1 MNKLFTC
8 HRRKTHQP
16 ANLWESLWKFFRLYL
31 KIFQNHREYY
41 LRNIFFENIFFFRLY
56 RIPSNETIWFE
67 GRARYS
73 FVDIDS
79 LGVDIN
85 YLDEKYQP
93 PTQLFIDLPSPD
105 SHPFSRILNVKGDIS
120 VIFYNRIPQCY
131 EFTMNSLLL
140 NISYLHSYKYVP
152 SRIHTPFSY
161 NELPLLHIAKSLIT
175 YKYNHLIYERHIYF
189 FDFYKL
195 QMPTHPIW
203 INLVRDPIYRVAV
216 EYNRSREVCL
226 KTNRCFVE
234 EDTINET
241 LDECVVNRSPQDC
254 ISPSSGVSRMLPF
267 FCGLTY
273 PLQCQDEDDWAFEQA
288 KQNIDYYY
296 TVVGI
301 AEEFYKFLYVLGML
315 FCFDLIKISS

>member
-152 SRIHTPFSY
+152 SRIYTPFSY
-161 NELPLLHIAKSLIT
+161 NESSLLHIAKSLIT
-175 YKYNHLIYERHIYF
+175 YKYNRLIYERHIYF

-216 EYNRSREVCL
+216 EYN
-226 KTNRCFVE
+226 K
-234 EDTINET
+234 NE
-241 LDECVVNRSPQDC
+241 S
-254 ISPSSGVSRMLPF
+254 
-267 FCGLTY
+267 
-273 PLQCQDEDDWAFEQA
+273 
-288 KQNIDYYY
+288 
-296 TVVGI
+296 
-301 AEEFYKFLYVLGML
+301 L
-315 FCFDLIKISS
+315 FCRKRCN